1 MEQKFYDEIK
11 NILITA
17 RNKVYQTANFAMV
30 EAYWNIGKSII
41 EEQGGNEKAEYG
53 TGLLKEL
60 SKQMTQDFGKGFT
73 VANLKNMRQFY
84 LTFPNGYALRSE
96 LSWTH
101 YRLLMRVENEN
112 AREFYMQ
119 EAVKSQWSTRQLE
132 RQINS
137 FFYERLLSSK
147 NKEQVAAEI
156 QTLETAKS
164 PEDVIRDPY
173 VLEFLGLTPNDDF
186 YESDLE
192 QALITHLQKFLL
204 ELGRGF
210 SFVARQK
217 RITFDGRH
225 FRIDLVFYNYILK
238 CFVLIDLKVG
248 DLTHQDLGQMQMY
261 VHYYERELMNEG
273 DNPPIGIVLC
283 ADKSESVVKYTLPE
297 NETQIFASK
306 YKLYLPSEE
315 ELLRELNQEYRAL
328 EAGKTDEEGQG
339 KIFWSL
345 YQCRGCKR
353 QPGADPQ
360 TVPHPHLQPQSAKR
374 YGKRAALFKLSHP
387 SVRCSLPGIYFKR
400 GLPETDPWRAGFSGR
415 EICACDEG
423 FD

>member
-1 MEQKFYDEIK
+1 MEQQFYEQIK
-11 NILITA
+11 RILSEA

-30 EAYWNIGKSII
+30 EAYWNIGKSIV
-41 EEQGGNEKAEYG
+41 EQQGGEEKAEYG
-53 TGLLKEL
+53 VRLIAEL
-60 SKQMTQDFGKGFT
+60 SKQMSTDFGKGFT

-84 LTFPNGYALRSE
+84 LTFPKSYALRSE

-101 YRLLMRVENEN
+101 YRLLMRVENKN
-112 AREFYMQ
+112 ARRFYIE
-119 EAVKSQWSTRQLE
+119 EAIKSNWSTRQLE

-137 FFYERLLSSK
+137 FFYERLLSSQ
-147 NKEQVAAEI
+147 NKEKVSEEI
-156 QTLETAKS
+156 QKLESAKV
-164 PEDVIRDPY
+164 PEDIIRDPY
-173 VLEFLGLTPNDDF
+173 VLEFLGLNPKDDF

-192 QALITHLQKFLL
+192 EALITHLQKFLL

-238 CFVLIDLKVG
+238 CFVLIDLKIG

-283 ADKSESVVKYTLPE
+283 ADKSESIVKYTLPE

-306 YKLYLPSEE
+306 YNLYLPSEE
-315 ELLRELNQEYRAL
+315 ELSQELQREYRAL
-328 EAGKTDEEGQG
+328 EYDKE
-339 KIFWSL
+339 KS
-345 YQCRGCKR
+345 K
-353 QPGADPQ
+353 
-360 TVPHPHLQPQSAKR
+360 
-374 YGKRAALFKLSHP
+374 
-387 SVRCSLPGIYFKR
+387 
-400 GLPETDPWRAGFSGR
+400 
-415 EICACDEG
+415 
-423 FD
+423 

>member
-1 MEQKFYDEIK
+1 MEQQFYEQIRQ
-11 NILITA
+11 ILSEA
-17 RNKVYQTANFAMV
+17 RNKAYQSANFAMV
-30 EAYWNIGKSII
+30 EAYWNIGKSIV
-41 EEQGGNEKAEYG
+41 EQQGGADKAEYG
-53 TGLLKEL
+53 TRLIEEL
-60 SKQMTQDFGKGFT
+60 SKQMTYDFGKGFT

-84 LTFPNGYALRSE
+84 LTFPIRYALRSE

-112 AREFYMQ
+112 ARKFYTD
-119 EAVKSQWSTRQLE
+119 EAIKSNWSTRQLE

-137 FFYERLLSSK
+137 FFYERLLSSQ
-147 NKEQVAAEI
+147 NKEKVSEEI
-156 QTLETAKS
+156 QKLEPAKV
-164 PEDVIRDPY
+164 PEDIIRDPY
-173 VLEFLGLTPNDDF
+173 VLEFLGVNPTDNF

-192 QALITHLQKFLL
+192 EALITHLQKFLL

-238 CFVLIDLKVG
+238 CFVLIDLKIG

-283 ADKSESVVKYTLPE
+283 ADKSESVVKFTLPE

-315 ELLRELNQEYRAL
+315 ELLQELWREYRAL
-328 EAGKTDEEGQG
+328 EYDKE
-339 KIFWSL
+339 
-345 YQCRGCKR
+345 
-353 QPGADPQ
+353 
-360 TVPHPHLQPQSAKR
+360 
-374 YGKRAALFKLSHP
+374 KL
-387 SVRCSLPGIYFKR
+387 
-400 GLPETDPWRAGFSGR
+400 
-415 EICACDEG
+415 
-423 FD
+423 